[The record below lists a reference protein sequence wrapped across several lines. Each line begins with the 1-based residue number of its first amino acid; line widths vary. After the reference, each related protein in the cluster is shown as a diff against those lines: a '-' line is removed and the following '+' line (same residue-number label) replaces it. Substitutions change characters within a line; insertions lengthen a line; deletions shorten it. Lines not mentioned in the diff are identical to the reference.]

1 MQESSHAI
9 CCPLSCRE
17 KANLAVTLAN
27 ETDNIVAQA
36 SFFDHPAACLVDQ
49 SQWEKFLKE
58 SFGVQQCTV
67 HIIIIIKDKNG
78 KNGKYM

>member
-1 MQESSHAI
+1 M
-9 CCPLSCRE
+9 
-17 KANLAVTLAN
+17 TLAN

-49 SQWEKFLKE
+49 SQWETFLKE

-67 HIIIIIKDKNG
+67 HIIIIKG
-78 KNGKYM
+78 KNEEWQVHVTILPM